1 MSYYTYYIL
10 EKVAPPPAIL
20 GTLHSLYR
28 LYALSLM
35 ASMGFYVLY
44 GLPLCY
50 LGALHGVTASV
61 GALNDAQSPGQLSE
75 SFAENIEKLPVPRIA
90 CNSII

>member
-1 MSYYTYYIL
+1 MGYYTYYNL
-10 EKVAPPPAIL
+10 EKAAPPPIL
-20 GTLHSLYR
+20 GTLYSLYR

-50 LGALHGVTASV
+50 LGALYTVTASV
-61 GALNDAQSPGQLSE
+61 GALNDAEERANYQRLIRE
-75 SFAENIEKLPVPRIA
+75 L
-90 CNSII
+90 C